1 KRKQE
6 LEKLKYGTI
15 LSQEITDSD
24 DIQSSANKENEVP
37 IQKRKQELEK
47 LKYGTILSQEITDSD
62 DIQSSANKENE
73 VPPNMHII
81 IYKKFTMNFM
91 N

>member
-1 KRKQE
+1 MEQ
-6 LEKLKYGTI
+6 Y
-15 LSQEITDSD
+15 
-24 DIQSSANKENEVP
+24 N

-73 VPPNMHII
+73 VSSKHAYHNIQEVYNEFHELIGLQEVKQELETFI
-81 IYKKFTMNFM
+81 NTITCI
-91 N
+91 